1 MLKRNGT
8 CWIPGR
14 VRQVQGS
21 VYVPF
26 GMLSQEAAMYFSQKE
41 MLIFCVVPAN
51 NDFRNCEANDF
62 RNCEPQHGKQRRGWL
77 EV

>member
-1 MLKRNGT
+1 
-8 CWIPGR
+8 
-14 VRQVQGS
+14 
-21 VYVPF
+21 
-26 GMLSQEAAMYFSQKE
+26 MLSQEAAMYFSQKE